1 MCQSRSRTAR
11 RRRRQD
17 TDDRR
22 SRRIERC
29 PCSQVRGL
37 EKWYGRRQV
46 VNGVDYDVEQGEV
59 VGLLGPNGAGK
70 TTSFRMTIGLID
82 ADGGKVIFDGRDVT
96 RLPMYLRAQAGMG
109 YLAQDS
115 SVFRQLSVE
124 DNLMA
129 ILETR
134 KDLTRKQRTDRQNEL
149 LDQFGLTKIR
159 KTKANRV
166 SGGERRRLEIARSL
180 ITEPKMIMLDEPFAG
195 IDPKTV
201 AEIQDQIR
209 DLAERY
215 NMGILLTDHQF
226 RETLEVT
233 DRCYLIREG
242 RVFAYGNREQILK
255 NPDVRRHYIGERFD
269 VGHLLD
275 RRRPVS
281 ISHHSSPPAD
291 SEAPAAVAAPAPV
304 SVSVSVSAPFAGPMP
319 FTAPAQGFETEE
331 YDADG
336 TSVLLGSYVTTELIL
351 GDIERISVQSTIG
364 TNAANLP
371 PAPHRPTS
379 PCRACMKS
387 RVAES
392 AGIGIQVGE
401 LRDWAEWS
409 RPVLDRDDLVLVATW
424 WFVGNGSTT
433 SFRRRSLWTPR
444 IPPSLRT
451 NWNAELTRSR
461 SWARFRHLSAHG
473 PVDPERSARWRGDGP
488 PGDGPSRPSSSSTFP
503 RWSCG
508 PCRIAPSRRSSSPRT
523 ATTSCRWGCGNGG
536 RSSPPTRSATR

>member
-1 MCQSRSRTAR
+1 MPLL
-11 RRRRQD
+11 
-17 TDDRR
+17 
-22 SRRIERC
+22 E
-29 PCSQVRGL
+29 VRGL

-46 VNGVDYDVEQGEV
+46 VNGVDFDVDRGEV

-96 RLPMYLRAQAGMG
+96 KLPMYLRARAGMG

-134 KDLTRKQRTDRQNEL
+134 RDMNRKQRKERQDEL

-180 ITEPKMIMLDEPFAG
+180 ITEPKLIMLDEPFAG

-209 DLAERY
+209 DLVERY
-215 NMGILLTDHQF
+215 NIGILLTDHQF

-242 RVFAYGNREQILK
+242 RVFAYGNREQILN

-281 ISHHSSPPAD
+281 LSHQHGSPTGGSD
-291 SEAPAAVAAPAPV
+291 SPGAGRRLGRG
-304 SVSVSVSAPFAGPMP
+304 SAPPRGAS
-319 FTAPAQGFETEE
+319 ALHHA
-331 YDADG
+331 
-336 TSVLLGSYVTTELIL
+336 
-351 GDIERISVQSTIG
+351 
-364 TNAANLP
+364 
-371 PAPHRPTS
+371 RPGV
-379 PCRACMKS
+379 RD
-387 RVAES
+387 R
-392 AGIGIQVGE
+392 GIRG
-401 LRDWAEWS
+401 
-409 RPVLDRDDLVLVATW
+409 
-424 WFVGNGSTT
+424 
-433 SFRRRSLWTPR
+433 RRRCRSCW
-444 IPPSLRT
+444 
-451 NWNAELTRSR
+451 ALT
-461 SWARFRHLSAHG
+461 
-473 PVDPERSARWRGDGP
+473 
-488 PGDGPSRPSSSSTFP
+488 
-503 RWSCG
+503 
-508 PCRIAPSRRSSSPRT
+508 
-523 ATTSCRWGCGNGG
+523 
-536 RSSPPTRSATR
+536 